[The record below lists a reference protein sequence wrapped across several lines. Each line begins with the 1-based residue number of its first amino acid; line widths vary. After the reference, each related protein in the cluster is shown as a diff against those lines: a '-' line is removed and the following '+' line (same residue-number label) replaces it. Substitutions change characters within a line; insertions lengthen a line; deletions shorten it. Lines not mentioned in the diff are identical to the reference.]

1 MSPSTL
7 PRTLA
12 SRVGATAALAA
23 LTASGALWLAAPDA
37 AVGEGG
43 DIRVHREGVPYT
55 VSKED
60 PVVCRFYLDAANFD
74 TATVV
79 AYTITP
85 QPPLSTSAT
94 VSGTITLAAGA
105 GHTDVLGLA
114 DGQYKITWVP
124 NVPAV
129 PPVPPPGTK
138 EKVFR
143 VNCHDE
149 KHDEKKGGNEKAED
163 PGHGSA
169 TIGNDHG
176 EGPKGGVHA
185 GGGGLARATEAF
197 SPATATAAV
206 GLVVLSGFAY
216 VRLVRRRPDGAA

>member
-1 MSPSTL
+1 MPTRTP

-12 SRVGATAALAA
+12 SRVGATAAVTA
-23 LTASGALWLAAPDA
+23 LTASGAVWLAAPAA

-43 DIRVHREGVPYT
+43 DIKVHREGVPYT

-60 PVVCRFYLDAANFD
+60 PVVCKFYLDATNFD
-74 TATVV
+74 SATTV

-85 QPPLSTSAT
+85 QPPLPTSAV
-94 VSGTITLAAGA
+94 VSGSITLAAGA

-149 KHDEKKGGNEKAED
+149 KHDEKKDGNEKAGD
-163 PGHGSA
+163 QGHESA
-169 TIGNDHG
+169 TIGHDNG

-216 VRLVRRRPDGAA
+216 VRLIRRRAA